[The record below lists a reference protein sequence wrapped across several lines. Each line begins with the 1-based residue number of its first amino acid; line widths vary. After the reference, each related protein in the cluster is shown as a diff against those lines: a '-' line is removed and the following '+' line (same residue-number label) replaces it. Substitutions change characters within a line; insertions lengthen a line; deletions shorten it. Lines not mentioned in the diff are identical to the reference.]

1 MVTAMLLRTKTA
13 LKECQ
18 EHLKATA
25 AGGTAIESYL
35 TQHILVLLSADMQQA
50 IYRLLEKKAEQV
62 DQESMRLFISTAG
75 KKLVRGVKKDAIA
88 GFVNHFGTDAKE
100 KFDICLKDKEQEII
114 PYGNAIVNRD
124 SVAHRQGAQVTFSEI
139 LQAVTAA
146 ELILSAVEIAL
157 EINDQTLNISPYA
170 ILLSP

>member
-1 MVTAMLLRTKTA
+1 MVIAMLLRTKTA

-25 AGGTAIESYL
+25 ASGTAIESYL

-50 IYRLLEKKAEQV
+50 IYGLLEKKAEQV
-62 DQESMRLFISTAG
+62 SEKSIRGYVSSTRKNIIREVTKSG
-75 KKLVRGVKKDAIA
+75 IT
-88 GFVNHFGTDAKE
+88 GFVSRFGTDARR
-100 KFDICLKDKEQEII
+100 KFDDCLKDKEQEISW
-114 PYGNAIVNRD
+114 YGNAIVNRD

-139 LQAVTAA
+139 LQAVAAA

-157 EINDQTLNISPYA
+157 EIND
-170 ILLSP
+170 